1 MNNKYKVLKVELN
14 RSEVSKQILKGEGTV
29 NLCQRL
35 AKDMQ
40 SRAGDGY
47 ETSTFKGRNRVNVSV
62 GAGTKEAYKDNMEN
76 NTLLKAMR

>member
-1 MNNKYKVLKVELN
+1 MNKYKVLRVELN

-62 GAGTKEAYKDNMEN
+62 GAGTKEAYKDNMDN

>member
-1 MNNKYKVLKVELN
+1 MNKYKVLKVELN

-40 SRAGDGY
+40 SRAGEGY
-47 ETSTFKGRNRVNVSV
+47 ETSTYKGRNRVNVSV
-62 GAGTKEAYKDNMEN
+62 GAGTKEAYKDNMDN
-76 NTLLKAMR
+76 NTLLKAMK

>member
-1 MNNKYKVLKVELN
+1 MNKYKVLKVELN

-35 AKDMQ
+35 AKGMQ

-62 GAGTKEAYKDNMEN
+62 GAGTKEAYKDNMDN

>member
-1 MNNKYKVLKVELN
+1 MNKYKVLKVELN

-29 NLCQRL
+29 NLCQQL

>member
-1 MNNKYKVLKVELN
+1 MNKYRVLKVELN
-14 RSEVSKQILKGEGTV
+14 RSEVSKQTLKGEGTV
-29 NLCQRL
+29 SLCQRL

-40 SRAGDGY
+40 SRAGEGY

>member
-1 MNNKYKVLKVELN
+1 MNKYKVLKVELN

>member
-1 MNNKYKVLKVELN
+1 MNKYKVLKIELN

-62 GAGTKEAYKDNMEN
+62 GAGTKEAYKDNMDN